1 LVQERIRGK
10 FKGKEAL
17 YRFEG
22 DVVPGVGADGMV
34 EDEVVVR
41 DPRKDSLKLR
51 NVLNGS
57 VKEKSFRPARSEFH
71 EFKWEVCWVFTY
83 LLITEQ

>member
-1 LVQERIRGK
+1 VQERIRGK

-22 DVVPGVGADGMV
+22 EVVPGVGADGMV

-41 DPRKDSLKLR
+41 DPRKDLLRLR
-51 NVLNGS
+51 NALNGS
-57 VKEKSFRPARSEFH
+57 LKEKSFRPARSEFH
-71 EFKWEVCWVFTY
+71 EFKWEVCWFSP
-83 LLITEQ
+83 IS